1 MVFVVVVV
9 VFLVT
14 MSVFVV
20 VVVFLVTMSVFV
32 VVVVFLVTMSVFVVV
47 VFLVTMSVFVVV
59 FSTRFLF
66 GLGRVLN
73 DQLKTAA
80 FAYRLHL
87 LIRQLALR
95 ASELVIQFGIFWILN
110 WGGGGGF

>member
-1 MVFVVVVV
+1 M
-9 VFLVT
+9 
-14 MSVFVV
+14 VFVV

-32 VVVVFLVTMSVFVVV
+32 VVVVFLVTMSVFVV
-47 VFLVTMSVFVVV
+47 

-80 FAYRLHL
+80 FAYR
-87 LIRQLALR
+87 
-95 ASELVIQFGIFWILN
+95 
-110 WGGGGGF
+110 